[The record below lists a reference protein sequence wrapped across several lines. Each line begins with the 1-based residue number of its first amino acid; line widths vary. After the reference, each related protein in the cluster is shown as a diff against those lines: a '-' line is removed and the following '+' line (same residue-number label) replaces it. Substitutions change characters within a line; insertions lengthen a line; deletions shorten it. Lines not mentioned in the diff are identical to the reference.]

1 MSEKIVNI
9 QVCFVEMLYF
19 GQKYSFGQKKSFLV
33 L

>member
-19 GQKYSFGQKKSFLV
+19 GQNYSFWSKIQFLV
-33 L
+33 K